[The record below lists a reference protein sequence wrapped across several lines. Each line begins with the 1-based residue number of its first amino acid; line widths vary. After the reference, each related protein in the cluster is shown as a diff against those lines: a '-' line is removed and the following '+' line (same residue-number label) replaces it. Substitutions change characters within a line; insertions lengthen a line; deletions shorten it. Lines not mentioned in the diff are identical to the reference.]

1 MKLNK
6 INLVGFVH
14 QYEEDDFSMWNVQ
27 LSEEDTKDIEAILEK
42 YQDQGFS
49 VRGNSQIKIEEAF

>member
-14 QYEEDDFSMWNVQ
+14 QYGEDDFSMWNVQ
-27 LSEEDTKDIEAILEK
+27 LSEEDTKTIEAILDK
-42 YQDQGFS
+42 YQDQGWS